1 MAQNINSGNVL
12 AMYGTNFD
20 THPDWKHDIF
30 VQTQSLIPG
39 VSDIKSGKAD
49 SFVKRAETQ
58 MYWHTEDKL
67 AEEQEKFLEND
78 PVNNTPGRGQ
88 LNYRRMEYDIK
99 KNPNGKGAEE
109 DRTEA
114 ENRKVLSKDEL
125 MDILNNV
132 RYTICSTASAWGNEP
147 IKQKD
152 YQDQIKLR

>member
-20 THPDWKHDIF
+20 THPDWKHDIY

-39 VSDIKSGKAD
+39 VGDIKSGKAD
-49 SFVKRAETQ
+49 DFVKRAETQ

-67 AEEQEKFLEND
+67 AEEQDKFLEND

-88 LNYRRMEYDIK
+88 KNYRRMEYDIT

-109 DRTEA
+109 DRRAA
-114 ENRKVLSKDEL
+114 EDRPVLTKQKLIDLLKD
-125 MDILNNV
+125 V
-132 RYTICSTASAWGNEP
+132 RYTVCSTASAWGDQP